1 MIILMT
7 VPGSSLACGGERL
20 RDWLVLWRWWN
31 QLCPAGRQEDH
42 LASVAVRPGTWQE
55 AAGSLSLLSPLSS
68 LLPWASPSPPPPPAS
83 SLLLHQSRSD
93 WEYLVNQDPRCHRIV
108 IARGLSR
115 NSCFYISHRLSE
127 GRKESY
133 TQKNSLNP
141 SRRE

>member
-1 MIILMT
+1 MT
-7 VPGSSLACGGERL
+7 VPGSSLASGGETG
-20 RDWLVLWRWWN
+20 V
-31 QLCPAGRQEDH
+31 
-42 LASVAVRPGTWQE
+42 VAVVEPVVSSRT
-55 AAGSLSLLSPLSS
+55 AGGSSCFSSSQTRALTGGCRLSISPLSS
-68 LLPWASPSPPPPPAS
+68 LLSWASPSPPPPPAS

-93 WEYLVNQDPRCHRIV
+93 WKYLVNHDPCCHIIV